1 MVLLFLRFDFV
12 FSTSQVFSNC
22 FCYNTFC
29 KFFDFLRPLT
39 NSAISGAAIS
49 NKFSTLRNHLIILN
63 DYPKNCKTKK
73 IICVILTDT
82 KRNAFNLSIF
92 SFLFRNFS
100 FFKIFDDECRSFFVD
115 FAENLKISSVNRG
128 LYPFWKKNIFFR
140 NSHSVTNFEFWFSIF
155 HERFIIQ
162 IDKESLSFTSLG
174 VFPIDRFLRQL
185 QFGKNFYSLIN
196 IVTTFYII

>member
-82 KRNAFNLSIF
+82 KRNAFNLNIF

-100 FFKIFDDECRSFFVD
+100 FFKIFDDECRSFFCR
-115 FAENLKISSVNRG
+115 FCRKFKNFICKPG
-128 LYPFWKKNIFFR
+128 LVSFLEKKIFF
-140 NSHSVTNFEFWFSIF
+140 SKFSF
-155 HERFIIQ
+155 CN
-162 IDKESLSFTSLG
+162 
-174 VFPIDRFLRQL
+174 
-185 QFGKNFYSLIN
+185 QFRIL
-196 IVTTFYII
+196 V